1 MNKKISEY
9 VNIRNN
15 FSFKLLIIGV
25 CIWIFLIGALIL
37 RGSEQN
43 QKRFGGELNS
53 LKFSDGIN
61 ILVDPEVGDINI
73 NLGEI
78 KRFSVAKVDNVHIYW
93 YLDEN
98 LVASDVTFY
107 DFTGVDN
114 KSHKLKLELQTSNGE
129 SVSNQWNVIVAD
141 SSSKFSVQE
150 IAYYS
155 IIGITF
161 LIIMLIIW
169 LIVAE
174 NKKSNKFPQMGFG
187 FSQRKPD

>member
-187 FSQRKPD
+187 FSQR